1 MVYRPFHSLEGG
13 APLFAGAR
21 AVSYTPA
28 HHFKDAEV
36 STLFLQTASFLGYL
50 MLEGILTLLTVLN

>member
-13 APLFAGAR
+13 ALLFAGAVR
-21 AVSYTPA
+21 YTPA
-28 HHFKDAEV
+28 HHLKDAQV
-36 STLFLQTASFLGYL
+36 ITLFLQTASFLGYL